1 MAVRRPSPT
10 ASPSPLRAGALEEMD
25 WPPETLR
32 ILAMPPT
39 LLRLPDLR

>member
-1 MAVRRPSPT
+1 MALRRPSPT

-25 WPPETLR
+25 WLPETLR
-32 ILAMPPT
+32 MAT